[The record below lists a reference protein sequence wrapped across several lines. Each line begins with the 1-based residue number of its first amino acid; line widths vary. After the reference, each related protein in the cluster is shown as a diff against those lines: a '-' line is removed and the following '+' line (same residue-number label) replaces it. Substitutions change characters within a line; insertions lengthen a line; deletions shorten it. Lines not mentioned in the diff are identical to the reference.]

1 MSNPYKKY
9 AGYAYRELRS
19 KLLRDGE
26 PPETVDLTIANIK
39 LQRSAQSIAKRQ
51 KKESDR
57 QWGEVIEALQHERRI
72 VRSMV
77 RYKTKTPAPER
88 AEFVANYFVVLNKLY
103 EKLEKQRRIDRE
115 LPAHSH
121 WTDFVPERIK
131 EAFRVAAD
139 EVPPRD
145 RAKFKQPFQRTSP
158 IDLCN
163 KRRARLL
170 RYTRAT
176 LETVIE
182 RLDEDPDNE
191 KAIRKEWLL
200 RKAIDR
206 ANALEDNAHVPNHW
220 AQLVPDLLRS
230 DDDDSMQAVVKA
242 KPPKKRASLA
252 STKLPPPL
260 VVQKLTADLAAQRK
274 QRSQLMDRQSLGTT
288 LKQMLAV
295 TEKRNDD

>member
-1 MSNPYKKY
+1 MSDPYKKY

-88 AEFVANYFVVLNKLY
+88 DEFVQAYFTVLTKLY
-103 EKLEKQRRIDRE
+103 EKLEKIRRVDRE
-115 LPAHSH
+115 LPEHSH
-121 WTDFVPERIK
+121 WTDFVPERTK
-131 EAFRVAAD
+131 ETFRIAAD

-163 KRRARLL
+163 RRRARLL

-176 LETVIE
+176 LETTIV
-182 RLDEDPDNE
+182 RQDEDPDNP
-191 KAIRKEWLL
+191 KLPRKEMLL
-200 RKAIDR
+200 REAIKR
-206 ANALEDNAHVPNHW
+206 LNALPDNSHIPNHW
-220 AQLVPDLLRS
+220 VHLVPDLMRS
-230 DDDDSMQAVVKA
+230 DDDDSMQSVVKA
-242 KPPKKRASLA
+242 KPPKRRGTLTPK
-252 STKLPPPL
+252 PL
-260 VVQKLTADLAAQRK
+260 NEMPIVQKLTADLAEQRK
-274 QRSQLMDRQSLGTT
+274 QRAQFMDRQSLGTT
-288 LKQMLAV
+288 IKKLLAV
-295 TEKRNDD
+295 TEKHHAD